1 VPNSFCG
8 VAWNPNG
15 DEFYVSGGVDDAL
28 YIFSRKGLAYSRAAA
43 VHLGHKTGIGLF
55 SNAPAP
61 LSSEAPRPMV
71 AGIGVNHSGTV
82 AVVANFYNDSITTV
96 DLKARRSPARR
107 S

>member
-1 VPNSFCG
+1 
-8 VAWNPNG
+8 
-15 DEFYVSGGVDDAL
+15 
-28 YIFSRKGLAYSRAAA
+28 
-43 VHLGHKTGIGLF
+43 
-55 SNAPAP
+55 
-61 LSSEAPRPMV
+61 MV